1 MEGFDE
7 IVKIDCD
14 GIIFSVPLSF
24 AKRCDTLAN
33 VIEDTGI
40 ANAIPAPEVPQEQ
53 LKKMVDFHTNSQWK
67 KIPDDF
73 TFKPYQKQLEE
84 EAPKLSVLMKK
95 KFEPTTWESQ
105 FIESL
110 GTGTGILE
118 LMMAANYLEMKDLT
132 DFLSHVIMYQRVMGA
147 TDRLSSIQDM
157 FGIPRQPMTEEQ
169 YKETE
174 NDPKHVF
181 IKEEK

>member
-7 IVKIDCD
+7 NVKIDCD
-14 GIIFSVPLSF
+14 GSIFTVPLSF

-33 VIEDTGI
+33 VIEDAGI
-40 ANAIPAPEVPQEQ
+40 NDVIPAPEVSQTQ
-53 LKKMVDFHTNSQWK
+53 LQKMVDFHTNSQWK

-105 FIESL
+105 FIETL

-157 FGIPRQPMTEEQ
+157 YGIPRQPITQEE
-169 YKETE
+169 YEETA
-174 NDPKHVF
+174 NDPKHAF